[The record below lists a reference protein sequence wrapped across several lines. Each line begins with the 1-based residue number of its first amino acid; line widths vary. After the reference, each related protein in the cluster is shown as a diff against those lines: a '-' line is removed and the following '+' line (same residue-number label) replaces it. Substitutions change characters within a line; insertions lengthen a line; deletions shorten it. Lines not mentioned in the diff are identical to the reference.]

1 MVNMKVN
8 KGNLNL
14 AISGDLT
21 DIVAEIVYGIDKI
34 HEKIKEV
41 NKESGDAFEGLLMV
55 GLLKVFRSYEAD
67 KFVKGLKEAIEEDDE
82 DEDEE
87 SDDDEEVI
95 DDIIEL
101 LTKIKEAK

>member
-34 HEKIKEV
+34 HEKIKDT

-55 GLLKVFRSYEAD
+55 GLLKVFRPDEAD
-67 KFVKGLKEAIEEDDE
+67 ELAEELEKLSEEDDGEKE
-82 DEDEE
+82 DG
-87 SDDDEEVI
+87 EEVL
-95 DDIIEL
+95 DEIIEL
-101 LTKIKEAK
+101 LTKVRDAK